1 MTGDLVHVTAVI
13 TEDQRAALER
23 WRASAAAA
31 TGRHGLTEGE
41 ILGAMIAALDDTD
54 VTSAVLAA
62 LRESA

>member
-13 TEDQRAALER
+13 TEGQRAALER
-23 WRASAAAA
+23 WRASAAVAA
-31 TGRHGLTEGE
+31 GRPGLTEGE
-41 ILGAMIAALDDTD
+41 VFGAMIAALDDTD